1 MPDWRAGRRRVLATL
16 LSCLLVLGL
25 FYLGLCWVFWAFEPA
40 FVFARVPRPPVA
52 PESMGLRGFSEVQIA
67 TEDGAKL
74 YGWWGPPRAGSGV
87 VVLLTGTGVT
97 MADFAPLMADFSA
110 QGFGLI
116 GIDYRG
122 NGASPGE
129 PSERAWRA
137 DARAA
142 YDFAHANAPQAKI
155 AAYGQ
160 SMGTGF
166 AVMLAFDRPAVGVLL
181 DSPYASVARLFARG
195 GIPPARGVPL
205 PARLLMSDPID
216 AEAVIGRLR
225 VPVLILHGTEDRVI
239 PLEDA
244 RRLYAA
250 AREPKE
256 LIEVEGA
263 GHAAVWFGPA
273 RDRALAALATW
284 TAP

>member
-1 MPDWRAGRRRVLATL
+1 VAGRRFAGRRVVATL
-16 LSCLLVLGL
+16 LRCLLVVGL
-25 FYLGLCWVFWAFEPA
+25 FYIGLCWIFWAFEPA
-40 FVFARVPRPPVA
+40 FVFSRVPRAAVA
-52 PESMGLRGFSEVQIA
+52 PQSAGLRGFSEVQIA

-74 YGWWGPPRAGSGV
+74 YGWWGPPPSGGGV
-87 VVLLTGTGVT
+87 VVLLTGTGVA
-97 MADFAPLMADFSA
+97 MSDYAPLMAEFAA
-110 QGFGLI
+110 QGLGVI

-129 PSERAWRA
+129 PSEAAWRA

-142 YDFAHANAPQAKI
+142 YDYAHAKAPQAKI

-166 AVMLAFDRPAVGVLL
+166 AVMLALDRPVVGVLL
-181 DSPYASVARLFARG
+181 DSPYASVARLFERG
-195 GIPPARGVPL
+195 GIRLAPGVPL
-205 PARLLMSDPID
+205 PARLLMRNPID

-225 VPVLILHGTEDRVI
+225 VPVLMLHGTEDRVI
-239 PLEDA
+239 PLQDA

-250 AREPKE
+250 AHQPKE

-263 GHAAVWFGPA
+263 GHASVWFGPA
-273 RDRALAALATW
+273 REHALAALATW